1 LTLGDE
7 TDTLFRN
14 FGKELPFYAA

>member
-1 LTLGDE
+1 MKNR

-14 FGKELPFYAA
+14 EAIAAA